1 MRATVVRDEQL
12 VVDRVDD
19 PEPGDGHVLA
29 RSVACGI
36 CGSDLH
42 ALQHLHDFVELTR
55 RAGGPLGLEPGRDV
69 VFGHEYCAEIV
80 DFGPNT
86 QQTLSIGT
94 RVCSPPM
101 VLGPQG
107 PEPIGYSHR
116 YPGGFGEL
124 MVLQEALL
132 LPVPDGVSSTAAAL
146 TEPLAVGEHAVVRA
160 DISDD
165 DVCLVIG
172 CGPIGLAV
180 IAGLKAR
187 GQGPVLAA
195 DFSPS
200 RRSLAEQLGAD
211 EVIDPAT
218 LSPFGRWSDLGV
230 PATTLERGAA
240 DMFDMPVRDAVIFE
254 AVGNPG
260 VLQTIIDGAAPRSR
274 IVVVGVCMQPDQIEP
289 SLAVTKELDIRFAF
303 GYSQAEFA
311 ATLGRVAETEDEL
324 QALVTATVGLDGVA
338 GAFRDLREP
347 DHHVK
352 ILVTP

>member
-42 ALQHLHDFVELTR
+42 ALQHLHEFIGLTR
-55 RAGGPLGLEPGRDV
+55 RSGGPLGLEPGRDV
-69 VFGHEYCAEIV
+69 IFGHEYCAEIV
-80 DFGPNT
+80 DFGPHT
-86 QQTLSIGT
+86 QQTLPVGT

-132 LPVPDGVSSTAAAL
+132 LPVPDRLSSEVAAL

-160 DISDD
+160 GIRDG
-165 DVCLVIG
+165 DVCLVLG

-180 IAGLKAR
+180 IAGLEAR
-187 GQGPVLAA
+187 GHGPVLAA
-195 DFSPS
+195 DFSAS
-200 RRSLAEQLGAD
+200 RRRLAEQLGAD

-218 LSPFGRWSDLGV
+218 SSPFGRWSDFGV
-230 PATTLERGAA
+230 PATTLERGAV
-240 DMFDMPVRDAVIFE
+240 DMFDTPARDAVIFE

-260 VLQTIIDGAAPRSR
+260 VLQAIIDGAAPRSR

-289 SLAVTKELDIRFAF
+289 ALAVTKELDIRFAF
-303 GYSQAEFA
+303 GYSQDEFA

-338 GAFRDLREP
+338 GAFHELREP
-347 DHHVK
+347 DEHVK